1 MSITPDQID
10 LWLQVPR
17 ENRRLEFKKA
27 ANSYDF
33 EKTLKYCNALANE
46 EGGHFI
52 LGVTDALP
60 RSIVGTQA
68 FPTPGKTEQQLFRK
82 LGFRVDI
89 EEVAHPLGRVL
100 VFHIPCRPIGTAY
113 PLDGAFYMRVGEELH
128 PMSEERLRTIHA
140 EGQPH
145 WSEGTAERDL
155 SAQEIIQRL
164 DTQTFFELLQEP
176 YPTHQEAVLER
187 LISERLIV
195 EQNGTFT
202 VKNVCA
208 LLLAKN
214 LRQFDTVYR
223 KVPRVIVYR
232 GDGKLETISD
242 TATSADRPQPGY
254 AVGFEALVA
263 YVMSQIPQNEIVEQ
277 ALRQKSKLLP
287 EVIIRELVANALIH
301 QDLEIGGTS
310 PCIEIYANRIEISN
324 PGEPIVPIE
333 QFINSYQ
340 SRNERLADIM
350 RRCGICEEKGSGI
363 DRVIETAEIHQ
374 LPAPLLTTSFGR
386 TCVVIHGP
394 RAFSEMDQSDRIRAC
409 YQHCCLQR
417 ILHRQMT
424 NQSLR
429 ERFGLAK
436 GSSNVASQ
444 IISQT
449 LEQRLIKVDPTAP
462 NSKKYARYLP
472 FWA

>member
-1 MSITPDQID
+1 MSVTSDQID
-10 LWLQVPR
+10 LWLTAPR
-17 ENRRLEFKKA
+17 EHARLEFKKA
-27 ANSYDF
+27 AEGYDF
-33 EKTLKYCNALANE
+33 GKTLKYCNAIANE
-46 EGGHFI
+46 EGGHLIF
-52 LGVTDALP
+52 GVTDAPP
-60 RSIVGTQA
+60 RSVVGTRA
-68 FPTPGKTEQQLFRK
+68 FLQPGKTEQQLFKK

-89 EEVAHPLGRVL
+89 EEVEHPDGRVL
-100 VFHIPCRPIGTAY
+100 VLHIPSRPTGTAY
-113 PLDGAFYMRVGEELH
+113 MLEGACYMRIGEELL
-128 PMSEERLRTIHA
+128 PMSEDRLRTIHA
-140 EGQPH
+140 EGHPH
-145 WSEGTAERDL
+145 WSEDMAERDL
-155 SAQEIIQRL
+155 SAQDIIQRL
-164 DTQTFFELLQEP
+164 DTQTFFELLKEP
-176 YPTHQEAVLER
+176 YPTTQEAVLER
-187 LISERLIV
+187 LLSERLIV
-195 EQNGTFT
+195 EKNGSYG

-214 LRQFDTVYR
+214 LRLFETVYR
-223 KVPRVIVYR
+223 KAPRVIVYR
-232 GDGKLETISD
+232 GDSKLETISD
-242 TATSADRPQPGY
+242 TATSSERPAPGY

-263 YVMSQIPQNEIVEQ
+263 YIMSQIPQNEIVEQ

-301 QDLEIGGTS
+301 QDLEISGTS

-374 LPAPLLTTSFGR
+374 LPAPLLTKSFGR
-386 TCVVIHGP
+386 TAVVIHGP
-394 RAFSEMDQSDRIRAC
+394 RVFSDMDQSDRIRAC
-409 YQHCCLQR
+409 YQHCSLQR

-449 LEQRLIKVDPTAP
+449 LEQGLIKADPSAP